1 MALADWF
8 SLKSPL
14 HLEGDGVRLRPFRA
28 ADYREWAELR
38 LRSRD
43 FLQPWEPLWPADDL
57 TYGGFKRRMA
67 AYQREVDLSVGYPFL
82 IFRESDGAMVGG
94 VSLSNVRRGVAM
106 MGTVGYWCGADFA
119 RSGYTLSGVR
129 AVADFAFRR
138 LDLHRIEAA
147 CVPEN
152 EPSRRLLL
160 KAGFKQEGLASAY
173 LKINGVWRDHLTFG
187 LLANDFRETEAVT
200 IAP

>member
-14 HLEGDGVRLRPFRA
+14 HLEGEGVRLRPFRST
-28 ADYREWAELR
+28 DYREWAELR

-82 IFRESDGAMVGG
+82 IFRESDGTMVGG

-106 MGTVGYWCGADFA
+106 MGTVGYWCGADFTRQRLHPGRGA
-119 RSGYTLSGVR
+119 GRGGLCLPPPGPPSDRGGLCSRKRAFTPAFDESGL
-129 AVADFAFRR
+129 
-138 LDLHRIEAA
+138 
-147 CVPEN
+147 
-152 EPSRRLLL
+152 
-160 KAGFKQEGLASAY
+160 
-173 LKINGVWRDHLTFG
+173 
-187 LLANDFRETEAVT
+187 
-200 IAP
+200 